1 MTSITKQCIVTQPK
15 VKCKVCNVAIKEVAR
30 HFRQM
35 SCIQTYYEEL
45 GVNIEIEE
53 SDKMCSLL

>member
-1 MTSITKQCIVTQPK
+1 MTMYNPK
-15 VKCKVCNVAIKEVAR
+15 VECKVCNVAIKEVAR